1 MAKTAVLGFPRIGE
15 KRELKK
21 ALESFWAGKTTANDL
36 ELVAKTIRE
45 QNFNTLKKI
54 TYIPSCDFS
63 YYDLMLDMSFELGI
77 VPQRHKNTGLEGLD
91 LYFAI
96 ARGYQKDGKDVVAS
110 EMTKWFD
117 TNYHYIVPEFEVAT
131 KPQYKPFKFVKLFK
145 EARDLG
151 YNTRPVIIGPVTY
164 ILLAKAH
171 SGADRFAHFESLIE
185 AYKNLIQDLINAG
198 AKDIQ
203 LDEPALVLDLDDN
216 AKQLYKKAFGEI
228 LRLDCNFH
236 LATYFESIKDN
247 FDLVKDYKFTS
258 IHIDKTRGGEALD
271 YVLANIKDGVKLSL
285 GVVDGRNIWVN
296 NYETSLASLHKAIA
310 KLGIDRVIVASSCSL
325 THSPVT
331 LRHEKDLPEDI
342 KEFLS
347 FAEEKVVEITQIAD
361 LASNIIGSETLAV
374 NKQILANRKHSKAVH
389 NHQVQDRLKTLDGN
403 YERAAKF
410 ETRISKQN
418 ASLKLPLYPTTTIG
432 SFPQTQ
438 DVRKARSD
446 MKNGK
451 ITLESYNAFI
461 KEQIDNCIKIQEEI
475 DIDVLV
481 HGEFERN
488 DMVEYFGE
496 ELGGF
501 LFTENGWVQS
511 YGSRCV
517 KPPVI
522 FGDVYRKNQMTVEWS
537 KYAQSKT
544 SRVMKGM
551 LTGPVTILQWSFV
564 RNDLSRDLVCKQIA
578 LALQDEVLDLESA
591 GIKVIQIDEPAI
603 REGLPL
609 KAAKKAEYLKWAV
622 DCFKISAYKVAD
634 DTQIH
639 THMCYSEFND
649 IIKSVADMD
658 ADVISIETSRS
669 NMELL
674 EAFVDFNY
682 PNAIGPGVYDIHSPR
697 VPNTKE
703 MVELMQKAAKVISPA
718 NLWVNPDCGLKTRG
732 WTETKHALIEMVKA
746 AKQMRAGA

>member
-1 MAKTAVLGFPRIGE
+1 MSKTAVLGFPRIGE

-21 ALESFWAGKTTANDL
+21 ALESYWAGKSDL
-36 ELVAKTIRE
+36 HNLESVAKTIRE
-45 QNFNTLKKI
+45 QNFNRLKKI

-77 VPQRHKNTGLEGLD
+77 VPQRHKDTGLNGLD

-96 ARGYQKDGKDVVAS
+96 ARGYQKNGKDVVAS

-117 TNYHYIVPEFEVAT
+117 TNYHYIVPEFEVNT
-131 KPQYKPFKFVKLFK
+131 KPEYKPFKFVKLFK
-145 EARDLG
+145 EARELE
-151 YNTRPVIIGPVTY
+151 YKTRPVIIGPVTY
-164 ILLAKAH
+164 IALSKSHDSNVDKFKFFDSLV
-171 SGADRFAHFESLIE
+171 ES
-185 AYKNLIQDLINAG
+185 YKSLIQDLINAG
-198 AKDIQ
+198 ATDIQ
-203 LDEPALVLDLDDN
+203 IDEPLLTLDLDDN
-216 AKQLYKKAFGEI
+216 IKSLYKKAFGEV

-236 LATYFESIKDN
+236 LATYFESIKEN
-247 FDLVKDYKFTS
+247 FDLIKDFKFTS
-258 IHIDKTRGGEALD
+258 IHIDKTRGGDALD
-271 YVLANIKDGVKLSL
+271 YVLSNIKDGVKLSL

-296 NYETSLASLHKAIA
+296 NYETSLASIHKATA
-310 KLGIDRVIVASSCSL
+310 KLGADRVIVASSCSL

-331 LRHEKDLPEDI
+331 LRFEKEIDDEI
-342 KEFLS
+342 KEFLA
-347 FAEEKVVEITQIAD
+347 FAEEKIVEILEIAD
-361 LASNIIGSETLAV
+361 ISSGIKGSEALAL

-389 NHQVQDRLKTLDGN
+389 NHSVQDRVKCLDGH
-403 YERAAKF
+403 YERLSIFEKRIAKQ
-410 ETRISKQN
+410 QN
-418 ASLKLPLYPTTTIG
+418 TLKLPLYPTTTIG
-432 SFPQTQ
+432 SFPQTA
-438 DVRKARSD
+438 DVRKARNDFKS
-446 MKNGK
+446 GK
-451 ITLESYNAFI
+451 MSLESYNAFI
-461 KEQIDNCIKIQEEI
+461 KEQIDSCIKFQEEI

-501 LFTENGWVQS
+501 IFTENGWVQS

-522 FGDVYRKNQMTVEWS
+522 FGDVYRKNPITVEWS
-537 KYAQSKT
+537 SYAKSQTKK
-544 SRVMKGM
+544 VMKGM

-564 RNDLSRDLVCKQIA
+564 RNDLSRELVCKQIA
-578 LALQDEVLDLESA
+578 LALQDEVLDLEKA

-609 KAAKKAEYLKWAV
+609 KSAKKAEYLKWAV

-669 NMELL
+669 NMDLL

-682 PNAIGPGVYDIHSPR
+682 PNAIGPGLYDIHSPR
-697 VPNTKE
+697 VPSKSE
-703 MVELMQKAAKVISPA
+703 MLKLLEKAAKVIKKE

-732 WTETKHALIEMVKA
+732 WSETKEALIEMVA
-746 AKQMRAGA
+746 TAKQMRG

>member
-1 MAKTAVLGFPRIGE
+1 MSKTAVLGFPRIGE

-21 ALESFWAGKTTANDL
+21 ALESYWAGKSDL
-36 ELVAKTIRE
+36 HNLESVAKTIRE
-45 QNFNTLKKI
+45 QNFNRLKKI

-77 VPQRHKNTGLEGLD
+77 VPQRHKDTGLNGLD

-96 ARGYQKDGKDVVAS
+96 ARGYQKNGKDVVAS

-117 TNYHYIVPEFEVAT
+117 TNYHYIVPEFESTT
-131 KPQYKPFKFVKLFK
+131 KPEYKPFKFVKLFK
-145 EARDLG
+145 EARELE
-151 YNTRPVIIGPVTY
+151 YKTRPVIIGPVTY
-164 ILLAKAH
+164 IALSKSHDSTVDKFKFFDSLV
-171 SGADRFAHFESLIE
+171 ES
-185 AYKNLIQDLINAG
+185 YKSLIQDLINAG
-198 AKDIQ
+198 ATDIQ
-203 LDEPALVLDLDDN
+203 IDEPLLTLDLDDN
-216 AKQLYKKAFGEI
+216 IKSLYKKAFGEV

-236 LATYFESIKDN
+236 LATYFESIKEN
-247 FDLVKDYKFTS
+247 FDLIKDFKFTS
-258 IHIDKTRGGEALD
+258 IHIDKTRGGDALD
-271 YVLANIKDGVKLSL
+271 YVLSNIKDGVKLSL

-296 NYETSLASLHKAIA
+296 NYETSLASIHKATA
-310 KLGIDRVIVASSCSL
+310 KLGADRVIVASSCSL

-331 LRHEKDLPEDI
+331 LRFEKEIDDEI
-342 KEFLS
+342 KEFLA
-347 FAEEKVVEITQIAD
+347 FAEEKIVEILEIAD
-361 LASNIIGSETLAV
+361 ISSGIKGSEALAL

-389 NHQVQDRLKTLDGN
+389 NHSVQDRVKGLDGH
-403 YERAAKF
+403 YERLSIFEKRIAKQ
-410 ETRISKQN
+410 QN
-418 ASLKLPLYPTTTIG
+418 TLKLPLYPTTTIG
-432 SFPQTQ
+432 SFPQTA
-438 DVRKARSD
+438 DVRKARNDFKS
-446 MKNGK
+446 GK
-451 ITLESYNAFI
+451 MSLESYNAFI
-461 KEQIDNCIKIQEEI
+461 KEQIDGCIKFQEDI

-501 LFTENGWVQS
+501 IFTENGWVQS

-522 FGDVYRKNQMTVEWS
+522 FGDVYRKNPITVEWS
-537 KYAQSKT
+537 SYAKSQTKK
-544 SRVMKGM
+544 VMKGM

-564 RNDLSRDLVCKQIA
+564 RNDLSRELVCKQIA
-578 LALQDEVLDLESA
+578 LALQDEVLDLEKA

-609 KAAKKAEYLKWAV
+609 KSAKKAEYLKWAV

-669 NMELL
+669 NMDLL

-682 PNAIGPGVYDIHSPR
+682 PNAIGPGLYDIHSPR
-697 VPNTKE
+697 VPSKSE
-703 MVELMQKAAKVISPA
+703 MLKLLEKAAKVIKKE

-732 WTETKHALIEMVKA
+732 WSETKEALIEMVA
-746 AKQMRAGA
+746 TAKQMRG

>member
-1 MAKTAVLGFPRIGE
+1 MSKTAVLGFPRIGE

-21 ALESFWAGKTTANDL
+21 ALESYWAGKSDL
-36 ELVAKTIRE
+36 HNLESVAKTIRE
-45 QNFNTLKKI
+45 QNFNRLKKI

-77 VPQRHKNTGLEGLD
+77 VPQRHKDTGLNGLD

-96 ARGYQKDGKDVVAS
+96 ARGYQKNGKDVVAS

-117 TNYHYIVPEFEVAT
+117 TNYHYIVPEFEST
-131 KPQYKPFKFVKLFK
+131 TNPEYKPFKFVKLFK
-145 EARDLG
+145 EARELE
-151 YNTRPVIIGPVTY
+151 YKTRPVIIGPVTY
-164 ILLAKAH
+164 IALSKSH
-171 SGADRFAHFESLIE
+171 DSEIDRFKFFDTLIQS
-185 AYKNLIQDLINAG
+185 YKNLIQDLINAG
-198 AKDIQ
+198 ATDIQ
-203 LDEPALVLDLDDN
+203 IDEPLLTLDLDDN
-216 AKQLYKKAFGEI
+216 IKSLYKKAFGEI

-236 LATYFESIKDN
+236 LATYFESIKEN
-247 FDLVKDYKFTS
+247 FDLIKDYKFAS

-271 YVLANIKDGVKLSL
+271 YVLSNIKDGVKLSL

-296 NYETSLASLHKAIA
+296 NYETSLASIHKATA
-310 KLGIDRVIVASSCSL
+310 KLGADRVIVASSCSL

-331 LRHEKDLPEDI
+331 LRFEKEIEDEI
-342 KEFLS
+342 KEFLA
-347 FAEEKVVEITQIAD
+347 FAEEKIVEILEIAD
-361 LASNIIGSETLAV
+361 ISSGIKGSDALAL

-389 NHQVQDRLKTLDGN
+389 NHSVQDRVKGLDGH
-403 YERAAKF
+403 YERLSIFEKRIAKQQQ
-410 ETRISKQN
+410 TLN
-418 ASLKLPLYPTTTIG
+418 LPLYPTTTIG
-432 SFPQTQ
+432 SFPQTA
-438 DVRKARSD
+438 DVRKARNDFKS
-446 MKNGK
+446 GK
-451 ITLESYNAFI
+451 MSLESYNTFI
-461 KEQIDNCIKIQEEI
+461 KEQIDSCIKFQEEI

-501 LFTENGWVQS
+501 IFTENGWVQS

-522 FGDVYRKNQMTVEWS
+522 FGDVYRKNPITVEWS
-537 KYAQSKT
+537 SYAKSQTKK
-544 SRVMKGM
+544 VMKGM

-564 RNDLSRDLVCKQIA
+564 RNDLSRELVCKQIA
-578 LALQDEVLDLESA
+578 LALQDEVLDLEKA

-609 KAAKKAEYLKWAV
+609 KSLKKADYLKWAV

-669 NMELL
+669 NMDLL

-682 PNAIGPGVYDIHSPR
+682 PNAIGPGLYDIHSPR
-697 VPNTKE
+697 VPNKNE
-703 MVELMQKAAKVISPA
+703 MLKLLEKAAKVIKKE

-732 WTETKHALIEMVKA
+732 WSETKDALIEMVA
-746 AKQMRAGA
+746 TAKQMRG